1 MKTEI
6 LLQSFFVLGWTSIA
20 FASPPKFIASGAAT
34 IAYYEEGR
42 REGTPVV
49 VIAGGPGFDH
59 DYLRIGKGWDRLM
72 AEHRV
77 VFYDQRGTG
86 HSSPVAPDGA
96 ITVADFVAD
105 LEALREALKATSL
118 DVLGHSCGG
127 YLAMAYAMAHA
138 DRVRHL
144 ILVDSAGL
152 KMTGDVITLFGEIYP
167 DKGAVLPD
175 WSKKSM
181 EGYLSLLFHSPENR
195 QAWVP
200 QAAKVGFNP
209 LVFEKLSSKPPDLTS
224 EISKL
229 RVPTLILH
237 GRHDMNVAPITAWT
251 LHRAIKDCQ
260 IIFFE
265 SSGHLPFFEEPE
277 LFGRTVG
284 HFITD
289 NKRLN

>member
-1 MKTEI
+1 MKSEI
-6 LLQSFFVLGWTSIA
+6 LRQLFFVVGWTSIT
-20 FASPPKFIASGAAT
+20 FANPPKFIQSGAAT

-42 REGTPVV
+42 REGTPLV

-59 DYLRIGKGWDRLM
+59 DYLRIGKGWDQLI

-86 HSSPVAPDGA
+86 HSSPVTPEIS
-96 ITVADFVAD
+96 ITVTDFVAD
-105 LEALREALKATSL
+105 LEALREALNAKSL
-118 DVLGHSCGG
+118 DLLEHSCGG
-127 YLAMAYAMAHA
+127 YFAMAYATAHA

-144 ILVDSAGL
+144 ILVDSAGP
-152 KMTGDVITLFGEIYP
+152 KMTDDVVTLFGQIYP

-175 WSKKSM
+175 WSKKSL

-195 QAWVP
+195 KAWLP

-229 RVPTLILH
+229 KVPTLILH
-237 GRHDMNVAPITAWT
+237 GRHDMNVAPITGWT
-251 LHRAIKDCQ
+251 LHQAIKDSQ

-277 LFGRTVG
+277 LFGRAVG

-289 NKRLN
+289 N